1 MSTSNLSAAA
11 NETLQSCG
19 QTAEA
24 LIGAC
29 RSGGNRV
36 IGRVDAGWD
45 GLVARGGARLSE
57 QLRHDLVAAQREVSG
72 FYAKGVDAL
81 SKLSTQAVQAVVK
94 AATAG
99 VDRLSGRV
107 TSLEAMLAPL
117 PLSSAIVI
125 IVQPIA
131 AAGRDASG
139 FVAAR
144 AKQAAARIE
153 GDVVVATPAPAKRK
167 PARRKATAGRRA

>member
-1 MSTSNLSAAA
+1 MCNLYDLDVAPPF
-11 NETLQSCG
+11 LHR
-19 QTAEA
+19 
-24 LIGAC
+24 I
-29 RSGGNRV
+29 
-36 IGRVDAGWD
+36 VDADEDRAGGHQGD
-45 GLVARGGARLSE
+45 QVRHQRQHPVHPRDLVE

-125 IVQPIA
+125 VQPIA

-153 GDVVVATPAPAKRK
+153 GDVVVAVNNRPLPASGTRP
-167 PARRKATAGRRA
+167 RRVNTQP